1 MLSLT
6 RVKQYWKEDLVAGL
20 SISGLV
26 IPQSMAYALLAGLP
40 PVYGLYTS
48 LVPVILYSLFCSS
61 QYTITG
67 TFALTSL
74 LLGKAVQSHI
84 GEETMIS
91 SLMATASSNVSQE
104 YINLAMQISFLAGMI
119 QIGLGLIGVT
129 RFTDTLL
136 PHPLLSGFACA
147 SALHIGSSQMGN
159 LLGLD
164 IPHFK
169 GYLALPRQWMHIA
182 THIQETHLATAALGI
197 GSILLIC
204 AIRLLNKYV
213 QRYYDV
219 VDGGQ
224 MASVLP
230 IESTAL
236 LRERR
241 VRTFRF
247 PKIPD
252 ILVTIGS
259 VTLLVHLFHLEDLG
273 IIITGHIP
281 GGLPSFSAGW
291 IFTMDFKDLFPSAL
305 VLAIVGYVITI
316 SIGKLLA
323 SRVEETIVETR
334 ELYSLG
340 FSSVVGA
347 FFQSYL
353 NTGSLT
359 RSLIISSAG
368 AKTPAASLWSAAV
381 VGLVLVC
388 LTPLFYHTPL
398 VVLAAVIL
406 VACTGLL
413 KEAKEVRRYWE
424 RSKVK
429 LCLWILTFLTVV
441 LVNVEIGLLS
451 GMVMALVM
459 TVYDYFFS

>member
-6 RVKQYWKEDLVAGL
+6 RVRQHWKADLVAGL

-26 IPQSMAYALLAGLP
+26 IPQSMAYAMLAGLP

-48 LVPVILYSLFCSS
+48 LIPVIVYSLFCSS

-67 TFALTSL
+67 TFAMTSL
-74 LLGKAVQSHI
+74 LLGKAVQSHLSD
-84 GEETMIS
+84 TNVSM
-91 SLMATASSNVSQE
+91 LMASESTNVSQE
-104 YINLAMQISFLAGMI
+104 YINLAMQISFLAGII
-119 QIGLGLIGVT
+119 QIGLGLIGIT

-164 IPHFK
+164 PPHVK
-169 GYLALPRQWMHIA
+169 GYLALPRLWWYIS
-182 THIQETHLATAALGI
+182 THLQEAHIPTAALGL

-204 AIRLLNKYV
+204 GIRFINKSI
-213 QRYYDV
+213 QRYYDSIEESR
-219 VDGGQ
+219 
-224 MASVLP
+224 MSSVLP
-230 IESTAL
+230 S
-236 LRERR
+236 
-241 VRTFRF
+241 VRTGLLSNRPARIWRF

-252 ILVTIGS
+252 ILVTIGLATAFS
-259 VTLLVHLFHLEDLG
+259 RLFHLEKFGVL
-273 IIITGHIP
+273 ITGKIP
-281 GGLPSFSAGW
+281 EGLPSFSGGW
-291 IFTMDFKDLFPSAL
+291 ILTMDTKSLLPSAL

-316 SIGKLLA
+316 SVGKLLA
-323 SRVEETIVETR
+323 SRMGETIVETR

-340 FSSVVGA
+340 FSSIVGV

-368 AKTPAASLWSAAV
+368 SKTPVASLWSAAV
-381 VGLVLVC
+381 VGLVLIC

-398 VVLAAVIL
+398 VVLASVIL
-406 VACTGLL
+406 VACVGLL
-413 KEAKEVRRYWE
+413 KEAKEAGRYWE

-429 LCLWILTFLTVV
+429 LCLWVLTFLSVV
-441 LVNVEIGLLS
+441 LINVELGLLA
-451 GMVMALVM
+451 GMVMALIM
-459 TVYDYFFS
+459 ATYDHFTS